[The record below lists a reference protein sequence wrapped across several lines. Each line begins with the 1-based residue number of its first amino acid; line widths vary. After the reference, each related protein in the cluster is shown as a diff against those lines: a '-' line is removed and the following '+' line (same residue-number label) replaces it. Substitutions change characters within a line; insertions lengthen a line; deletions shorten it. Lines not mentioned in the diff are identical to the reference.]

1 MAAARSRQG
10 RRAAWS
16 AAWGITRRA
25 GAVTCLVAVVAA
37 AGCAHLIGARALDT
51 ARPGETTFHTLRIDG
66 RERSF
71 LLHLPPQAS
80 ATHRVPLLLAFHGY
94 TGNANVEM
102 ETTGLNDVADSAGF
116 AVAYPIGTGRLG
128 YAGLTWNAATCCG
141 SAERLRIDDVAF
153 SHALVQAVTRA
164 TPVDS
169 TRVYA
174 TGFSAGGMMALLLAC
189 ERQPMIVGAADV
201 AGAMPDTTCAAP
213 TKMPILL
220 VRGDQDDELRHDHWV
235 HRHRNNHSYAVSFNG
250 NRQFWATRNGCSAHV
265 RRDSTPTYVLISQL
279 GCPPGLDVREL
290 IVQGQAH
297 AWPGGGRPWPFSPKP
312 APGVDASTM
321 IARFFAEE
329 RVAAASVSAGHA
341 ANAP

>member
-1 MAAARSRQG
+1 MLGGVLAAA
-10 RRAAWS
+10 
-16 AAWGITRRA
+16 
-25 GAVTCLVAVVAA
+25 LVAAVAT
-37 AGCAHLIGARALDT
+37 GCAAVIGARSLRSA
-51 ARPGETTFHTLRIDG
+51 APGATTFHTLRVDG
-66 RERSF
+66 RERSY

-102 ETTGLNDVADSAGF
+102 ETSSLNDVADSAGF
-116 AVAYPIGTGRLG
+116 AVAYPNGTGPLR
-128 YAGLTWNAATCCG
+128 YVGLTWNAATCCG
-141 SAERLRIDDVAF
+141 SAERRGIDDVAF
-153 SHALVQAVTRA
+153 SRALVQAVAHA

-189 ERQPMIVGAADV
+189 ERQPIIVGAADV

-213 TKMPILL
+213 TRMPILL

-235 HRHRNNHSYAVSFNG
+235 HRHRNNHSYAVSFAG
-250 NRQFWATRNGCSAHV
+250 NRQFWAERNGCSRRV

-312 APGVDASTM
+312 APGVDASAM

-329 RVAAASVSAGHA
+329 RLAASVGA
-341 ANAP
+341 AHGTTAP